1 MSIVLPKVKI
11 KNEGV
16 KLVASPMEQFVIK
29 PIIPIEINGVDV
41 SFTNSALF
49 MVLAVLSS
57 VLLFALCLRKRSLVP
72 SVAQSVPE
80 VLYEFVY
87 SILKENVGVEGLKYF
102 PFIFSIFI
110 FVAFGNLL
118 GLLPYSFT
126 FTSHLTAVGSLSL
139 IALLFNVIIGIKKK
153 KIGWLRTFLPRGI
166 PLPLAPLIIPIEMV
180 SFLSK
185 PFSLTVRLVANMTVG
200 HIMLKIIAG
209 FVAALGIMGAIPV
222 LFNCCIVC
230 FEMFIALLQA
240 FIYTVLSCIYLGDA
254 LHEH

>member
-1 MSIVLPKVKI
+1 MS
-11 KNEGV
+11 N
-16 KLVASPMEQFVIK
+16 PMEQFVVK
-29 PIIPIEINGVDV
+29 PIIPLQIGGVDV

-49 MVLAVLSS
+49 MVLAVVAST
-57 VLLFALCLRKRSLVP
+57 LLFAFCLRKRSLVP
-72 SVAQSVPE
+72 SIAQSVPE
-80 VLYEFVY
+80 TIYEFVH
-87 SILKENVGVEGLKYF
+87 SLLKENVGVEGLKYF
-102 PFIFSIFI
+102 PFIFTMFL
-110 FVAFGNLL
+110 FVAFGNVL
-118 GLLPYSFT
+118 GLFPYAFT

-139 IALLFNVIIGIKKK
+139 IALLFNVCIGIKKK
-153 KIGWLRTFLPRGI
+153 KIGWLRTFLPKGI
-166 PLPLAPLIIPIEMV
+166 PVALAPLIVPIEMI

-209 FVAALGIMGAIPV
+209 FVAALGVLGIIPI

-230 FEMFIALLQA
+230 FEIFIALLQA

>member
-1 MSIVLPKVKI
+1 MS
-11 KNEGV
+11 N
-16 KLVASPMEQFVIK
+16 PMEQFVVK
-29 PIIPIEINGVDV
+29 PIIPLKLGDVDI

-49 MVLAVLSS
+49 MMLAVAVST
-57 VLLFALCLRKRSLVP
+57 LLFAWCLRKRTLVP

-80 VLYEFVY
+80 TIYEFV
-87 SILKENVGVEGLKYF
+87 SSLLKENVGPEGLKYF
-102 PFIFSIFI
+102 PFIFSAFL

-118 GLLPYSFT
+118 GLLPYAFT

-139 IALLFNVIIGIKKK
+139 IALAYNILIGIKKK
-153 KIGWLRTFLPRGI
+153 KLGWLRTFMPKGI
-166 PLPLAPLIIPIEMV
+166 PMALAPLIVPIEMI

-209 FVAALGIMGAIPV
+209 FVVALGFMGFIPV
-222 LFNCCIVC
+222 LFNSCIVC
-230 FEMFIALLQA
+230 FEIFIALLQA